1 MTPIQLLLFAA
12 LGAIALIYLKLVR
25 YQSGAVGVLLLVLL
39 AGSVAVY
46 DPDLTTLVANKL
58 GVERGT
64 DLLLYTTV
72 IFLCGI
78 FAVVYGRFR
87 MIEEQH
93 TRLFRE
99 ISLLQEQLRRGG
111 ENT

>member
-1 MTPIQLLLFAA
+1 MTPIQILLLTA
-12 LGAIALIYLKLVR
+12 LAAIALIYLKLLR
-25 YQSGAVGVLLLVLL
+25 YQRGAVVLLLLVLA
-39 AGSVAVY
+39 AGSLAVY
-46 DPDLTTLVANKL
+46 NPDLTTVVANKL

-87 MIEEQH
+87 RIEERH
-93 TRLFRE
+93 TVLFRE
-99 ISLLQEQLRRGG
+99 ISLLQEQLRRR
-111 ENT
+111 EDA

>member
-25 YQSGAVGVLLLVLL
+25 YQLGAVVLLGLVLL
-39 AGSVAVY
+39 TGCIAVY
-46 DPDLTTLVANKL
+46 APDLTTLVANRL

-87 MIEEQH
+87 KIEEEH
-93 TRLFRE
+93 TVLFRE
-99 ISLLQEQLRRGG
+99 ISLLQEQVRRGG
-111 ENT
+111 AAT

>member
-1 MTPIQLLLFAA
+1 MTPIQLLLLTA
-12 LGAIALIYLKLVR
+12 LIAIALIYLQLVR
-25 YQSGAVGVLLLVLL
+25 YQRGAVALLLVVLI
-39 AGSVAVY
+39 AGSIAVY
-46 DPDLTTLVANKL
+46 HPDLTTTVANKL

-72 IFLCGI
+72 MFLCGI

-87 MIEEQH
+87 RIEEQH

-99 ISLLQEQLRRGG
+99 ISLLQERLRKT
-111 ENT
+111 ENA